1 MPSTNYTANGL
12 VIEWTPDA
20 GSLVTVSN
28 EASSFK
34 NTDQA
39 AEIEAPKF
47 GAPVIL
53 KYPGK
58 RTMGAELSY
67 FHTVASGANAT
78 AFGVGVVG
86 TLVWYPQGKVTS
98 KPKFTVTEAIVMSND
113 IPYEVDKMVM
123 SNIKWHFNTAPA
135 ETTAP

>member
-1 MPSTNYTANGL
+1 MPAVNYTSNSL
-12 VIEWTPDA
+12 VIEWTPDG
-20 GSLVTVSN
+20 GSLVTVSA

-39 AEIEAPKF
+39 TEIEAPKF

-67 FHTVASGANAT
+67 LHTIASGANAT
-78 AFGVGVVG
+78 AFSVGLAG
-86 TLVWYPQGKVTS
+86 ALVWYPQGKTTG
-98 KPKFTVTEAIVMSND
+98 KPKFTVSEAQLMSND
-113 IPYEVDKMVM
+113 IPYEVDKMAM
-123 SNIKWHFNTAPA
+123 STIKWHFNAAPVEA
-135 ETTAP
+135 TV